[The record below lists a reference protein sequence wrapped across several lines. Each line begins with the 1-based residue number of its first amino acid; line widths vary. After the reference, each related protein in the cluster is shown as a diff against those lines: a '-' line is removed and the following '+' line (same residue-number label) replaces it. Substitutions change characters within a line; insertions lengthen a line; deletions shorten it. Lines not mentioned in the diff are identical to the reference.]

1 MVNLEEIMEEGKRF
15 YVSPRMTI
23 DEIDFADILTTSG
36 GDDYTT
42 PGNGGEGGT
51 NDGVINLD

>member
-1 MVNLEEIMEEGKRF
+1 MEEGKRF

>member
-23 DEIDFADILTTSG
+23 DEIDFADVIVTSEQPPIQQDEEG
-36 GDDYTT
+36 NNDIDNGD
-42 PGNGGEGGT
+42 
-51 NDGVINLD
+51 L